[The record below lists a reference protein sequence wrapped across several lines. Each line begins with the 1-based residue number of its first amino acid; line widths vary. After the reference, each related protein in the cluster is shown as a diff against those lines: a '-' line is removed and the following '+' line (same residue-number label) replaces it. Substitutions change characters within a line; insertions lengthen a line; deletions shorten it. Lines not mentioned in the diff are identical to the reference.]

1 MTNLY
6 PCLLQKDTLFKE
18 LNSENVYNF
27 YKALKTIPCPMAQ
40 THIRQERKCPP
51 PHPPVWGHGKLMAFI
66 LDFYLHD
73 KIRGSPEC
81 LILE

>member
-18 LNSENVYNF
+18 LNGENVYNF
-27 YKALKTIPCPMAQ
+27 YKALKTIPCPTAH
-40 THIRQERKCPP
+40 THIGQKRKCPP
-51 PHPPVWGHGKLMAFI
+51 SPHPPVWGHGKLMAVI

-73 KIRGSPEC
+73 KIS
-81 LILE
+81 